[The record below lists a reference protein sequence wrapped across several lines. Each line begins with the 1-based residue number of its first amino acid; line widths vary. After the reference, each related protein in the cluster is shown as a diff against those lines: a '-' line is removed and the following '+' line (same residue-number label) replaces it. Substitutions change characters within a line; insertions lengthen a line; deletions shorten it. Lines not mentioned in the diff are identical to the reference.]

1 MTDHSITMP
10 PAFQALMRWEELC
23 LVDPRT
29 LDDNPLNWREH
40 PPSQQEAVLASI
52 RQAGWVMPLL
62 YNLTTNKLVD
72 GHGRKE
78 KAIKAMLQAVPVA
91 KGRWTK
97 EEEIFLLQNYD
108 AIGSMFR
115 ANSEKLANL
124 NALAARGKEF
134 INKASKETQS
144 ILKKLQGKMEALPSA
159 IESGRIPSIPLQLSS
174 LQEKKNP
181 QTEDED
187 TEELEEVLEE
197 LEGVDH
203 SQVSPIVQ
211 TLDDA
216 VVFPTS
222 NPWGIPDYDP
232 DMLASAD
239 MVPEVTFSRVPESVT
254 DRSYYCFSARPFD
267 QRHELEIEGGCLGFF
282 TEDWRFEG
290 AFNRAS
296 EFYYEWIAA
305 QDWTCVLQPD
315 YSTYDDYP
323 FPQRLWNLYRSRWV
337 ARYWQSLGIK
347 IIPVLQSVYL
357 PSLQETYKFLDPGMP
372 KKELNQL
379 DDSVFDVGL
388 ITLPNP
394 CPVIAVQ
401 CRTIKHHGGDF
412 KSFAKWLSH
421 RIEFLQPEVVV
432 IYGGGD
438 HQSKF
443 LGYLP
448 AENSSLRYVL
458 LQSYSA
464 ERRGWM
470 KRQEKLRKKAQQ
482 E

>member
-1 MTDHSITMP
+1 MSDHSITMP

-62 YNLTTNKLVD
+62 YNLTTSKLVD

-115 ANSEKLANL
+115 ANTEKLANL
-124 NALAARGKEF
+124 NALASRGKEF
-134 INKASKETQS
+134 LNKASQETKS
-144 ILKKLQGKMEALPSA
+144 ILKKLQGRMEALPDA
-159 IESGRIPSIPLQLSS
+159 IESGKVSSVPLPISS
-174 LQEKKNP
+174 LTGRKPEEEEEE
-181 QTEDED
+181 TLDE
-187 TEELEEVLEE
+187 EELEELEE
-197 LEGVDH
+197 EDGEIDH
-203 SQVSPIVQ
+203 SQVSVVVQ
-211 TLDDA
+211 SLEDKII
-216 VVFPTS
+216 FPST
-222 NPWGIPDYDP
+222 NPWKIPDYDP
-232 DMLASAD
+232 DMLATPD
-239 MVPEVTFSRVPESVT
+239 MIPEMTFSRTRESVSEK
-254 DRSYYCFSARPFD
+254 SYYCFSARPFD
-267 QRHELEIEGGCLGFF
+267 QREELEIKGGCLGFF
-282 TEDWRFEG
+282 TEDWRFEK
-290 AFNRAS
+290 AFNQPS
-296 EFYYEWIAA
+296 QFYFEWIAH
-305 QDWTCVLQPD
+305 DWSCVLQPD
-315 YSTYDDYP
+315 YSTYEEWP
-323 FPQRLWNLYRSRWV
+323 FAQTLWNLYRSRWV
-337 ARYWQSLGIK
+337 ARYWQSLGIR
-347 IIPVLQSVYL
+347 IVPILQSVYQ
-357 PSLQETYKFLDPGMP
+357 PSQKQIYQFLDPEMP
-372 KKELNQL
+372 KKQMEEL
-379 DDSVFDVGL
+379 DDSVFDIGL
-388 ITLPNP
+388 ITLPTP

-412 KSFAKWLSH
+412 KAFAKWLSH
-421 RIEFLQPEVVV
+421 RIEFLQPEVVM

-448 AENSSLRYVL
+448 AENSNLRYAL

-470 KRQEKLRKKAQQ
+470 KRQEKLRKKAK
-482 E
+482 

>member
-1 MTDHSITMP
+1 
-10 PAFQALMRWEELC
+10 MRWEELC

-62 YNLTTNKLVD
+62 YNLTTGKLVD

-124 NALAARGKEF
+124 NALAARGKDF
-134 INKASKETQS
+134 IKKASKETQEV
-144 ILKKLQGKMEALPSA
+144 LKKLQGRMEALPSA
-159 IESGRIPSIPLQLSS
+159 IDSGRVSNIPLPISS
-174 LQEKKNP
+174 LQERKTQEVEEEVP
-181 QTEDED
+181 EID
-187 TEELEEVLEE
+187 ELENSEPTV
-197 LEGVDH
+197 VDH
-203 SQVSPIVQ
+203 SQVSPIIQ
-211 TLDDA
+211 TLDESA
-216 VVFPTS
+216 IFPSS

-232 DMLASAD
+232 DMLANSD
-239 MVPEVTFSRVPESVT
+239 MAPDRTFSRVPESVSE
-254 DRSYYCFSARPFD
+254 RSYYCFSARPFD
-267 QRHELEIEGGCLGFF
+267 QRDELDVKGGCLGFF

-290 AFNRAS
+290 AFNRFT
-296 EFYYEWIAA
+296 EFYHEWIGS

-315 YSTYDDYP
+315 FSTYEDWP
-323 FPQRLWNLYRSRWV
+323 FPQQLWNLYRSRWV
-337 ARYWQSLGIK
+337 ARYWQSLGVYV
-347 IIPVLQSVYL
+347 IPVLQSVYQ
-357 PSLQETYKFLDPGMP
+357 PSLQETYTFLDPEMP
-372 KKELNQL
+372 KKDKDQL
-379 DDSVFDVGL
+379 DDSVFDIGL
-388 ITLPNP
+388 ITLPTP
-394 CPVIAVQ
+394 CPVVAVQ

-412 KSFAKWLSH
+412 KAFAKWLSH
-421 RIEFLQPEVVV
+421 RIDYLQPEVVI

-448 AENSSLRYVL
+448 AENSNLKYVL

-470 KRQEKLRKKAQQ
+470 KRQEKLRKKANG
-482 E
+482 